1 VSVIRLLLADDQ
13 TLLRQGLRTILDLER
28 GLSVVGEAADGEAAV
43 QRALEL
49 RPDIVL
55 MDIQMPRRGGVEA
68 TALIAAACP
77 ETRVIVLTTFDYE
90 EYVFDAVKAGAMG
103 YLLKDVPAAELID
116 TIRRVHAGE
125 SFIQPRVASKLLL
138 EFGRRARAPQS
149 QEEELTEREREML
162 ALLAAG
168 ASNREIGARLYL
180 AEGTVKNHVSN
191 ILGKLHAANRTHA
204 VSLAREQGL
213 L

>member
-1 VSVIRLLLADDQ
+1 MSDIRILLCEDQ
-13 TLLRQGLRTILDLER
+13 TIVRHGLRTILELEP
-28 GLSVVGEAADGEAAV
+28 GMAVVGEAADGEEAV

-55 MDIQMPRRGGVEA
+55 MDIQMPRRSGVEA
-68 TALIAAACP
+68 TALITAAVP
-77 ETRVIVLTTFDYE
+77 ESRVIVLTTFDSE

-103 YLLKDVPAAELID
+103 YLLKDVPAGELID
-116 TIRRVHAGE
+116 TIRRVYAGE

-138 EFGRRARAPQS
+138 EFRRRAQAPA
-149 QEEELTEREREML
+149 EEELSEREREVL

-168 ASNREIGARLYL
+168 ASNREIAAKLFL

-204 VSLAREQGL
+204 VTLAREQGL
-213 L
+213 I